1 MNMEQWRDYNRFFDE
16 ASMSA
21 LLAIFDKAGIA
32 YLVEQEKEMVDP
44 IYFGRPIEPMFVVK
58 IRPSATVKA
67 DQALEMK
74 ASSDFEQQEIPEYLK
89 QMEPEELKA
98 ILYETDSWNVYDR
111 KMASLILNS
120 PDSSIDKGATISTE
134 LSIPLIILSYVL
146 SFIVFVG
153 PFIWYTLCFAT
164 KTTNTGR
171 SIPIFGKRTR
181 ANGWVIGV
189 IALYNLVNF
198 ILKRST

>member
-74 ASSDFEQQEIPEYLK
+74 AGSDFEQQEIPEYLK

-98 ILYETDSWNVYDR
+98 IVNETDSWNVYDR
-111 KMASLILNS
+111 KMA
-120 PDSSIDKGATISTE
+120 
-134 LSIPLIILSYVL
+134 
-146 SFIVFVG
+146 
-153 PFIWYTLCFAT
+153 
-164 KTTNTGR
+164 
-171 SIPIFGKRTR
+171 
-181 ANGWVIGV
+181 
-189 IALYNLVNF
+189 
-198 ILKRST
+198 